1 MEIKNNVFYIGAN
14 DEKIDLFESQYKV
27 PNGMS
32 YNSYLIK
39 DEKNVVLD
47 TIDKS
52 VSNIWLKKLEKVI
65 DGEEVDYLIVSHL
78 EPDHAFNIGVL
89 AKKYPNMKIVGNA
102 MTFNILPKYFENI
115 DIEKRKVLV
124 KEGDTLQIGAHSLK
138 FFMAPMVHW
147 PEVMFTY
154 EETEKILFTADAFG
168 KFGANK
174 EGDKWLDEAR
184 RFYIGIV
191 GKYGPQVQT
200 ILKKVQDLNIK
211 MICPLHGFILKDN
224 LRFYIEKYSKW
235 SSYEPEEEGILIVC
249 SSIHGNTLE
258 AGKYLET
265 YLKNQ
270 KKNVHFI
277 DITREDFSQAVAK
290 AFQYSKLIVM
300 SSSYNSGVFPPMENF
315 LNNLKSRNYQKRKVA
330 IVENGSWAPSAGK
343 VMKSILQEMKD
354 IDIIEPIITIEST
367 MKEKTK
373 KELEILANNL

>member
-1 MEIKNNVFYIGAN
+1 MQI
-14 DEKIDLFESQYKV
+14 
-27 PNGMS
+27 
-32 YNSYLIK
+32 
-39 DEKNVVLD
+39 
-47 TIDKS
+47 
-52 VSNIWLKKLEKVI
+52 
-65 DGEEVDYLIVSHL
+65 HL
-78 EPDHAFNIGVL
+78 
-89 AKKYPNMKIVGNA
+89 
-102 MTFNILPKYFENI
+102 
-115 DIEKRKVLV
+115 
-124 KEGDTLQIGAHSLK
+124 SL
-138 FFMAPMVHW
+138 
-147 PEVMFTY
+147 Y
-154 EETEKILFTADAFG
+154 
-168 KFGANK
+168 
-174 EGDKWLDEAR
+174 
-184 RFYIGIV
+184 
-191 GKYGPQVQT
+191 
-200 ILKKVQDLNIK
+200 LNIK
-211 MICPLHGFILKDN
+211 IICPLHGFILKDN

-300 SSSYNSGVFPPMENF
+300 SSSYNSGIFPPMENF

-330 IVENGSWAPSAGK
+330 IVENGSWAPSSGN

-373 KELEILANNL
+373 KEIEILANNL